1 MSYTIKD
8 ILRMEVAPALGCT
21 EPSAV
26 ALAAA
31 AAASLLPCRT
41 IDGIELWV
49 DPNIYKNGFAVSIP
63 GAEGESGID
72 LSAALGAFGGDPHL
86 KLEVLRP
93 ISRETL
99 RASKG
104 LVARKSVIVNV
115 LNEKRSGIYIRAQL
129 RSGRQMAEA
138 VIEDV
143 HDNIVSLSL
152 DGIPVRGHPLL
163 CGTSKSQNNIR
174 ALEEWLANRSLQE
187 LIALLDD
194 LDGDDLAFLHEGVD
208 QNTKLAEY
216 GLTYGPGLGVGLA
229 LERLVREGLLKKDMV
244 LAARILTS
252 AASDARMAGVK
263 MPAMS
268 SAGSGN
274 HGLTAI
280 LPIWAVKDYVTC
292 DDEDCVLRAIALSHV
307 ITAHIKAH
315 TGRLSAIC
323 GCSIAAGAGATGG
336 ITYLMGGSHR
346 HIAGA
351 IKNVIGDLAGV
362 ICDGAKAGC
371 SLKLATAA
379 GTAVQS
385 ALFAL
390 HGLDIQPTDGIVA
403 VSSEETMRNVGQLS
417 TQGMIETD
425 RTILEIMVQ
434 KRFEN

>member
-346 HIAGA
+346 HI
-351 IKNVIGDLAGV
+351 
-362 ICDGAKAGC
+362 
-371 SLKLATAA
+371 
-379 GTAVQS
+379 
-385 ALFAL
+385 
-390 HGLDIQPTDGIVA
+390 
-403 VSSEETMRNVGQLS
+403 GQ
-417 TQGMIETD
+417 
-425 RTILEIMVQ
+425 
-434 KRFEN
+434 